1 MGPGAPGPP
10 GGGAGGAGGG
20 EGAGGAGA
28 PGGAGGA
35 AREVRRCAFA
45 GWAPRFPPERGGPR
59 ARVLELPEGFSEWL
73 LADGLSLPGDSDAL
87 YTRGEASDSS
97 DSEGGGHRDWEGGGG
112 EGGGSGAAERAG
124 RGARSSSSSSSC
136 GSEGSGG
143 GAPGGAGFEETA
155 VFADFRRAVD
165 AAIAELGG
173 AVTPKLNWSS
183 PKDTAWLNP
192 TRTLRCENAD
202 TVFLMLRASDR
213 IAHDL
218 CHAFDGWEG
227 DAEADGARGGDLPFT
242 LVLKKW
248 YDLKP
253 GREFRCFVARGGALR
268 GISQRDVTQHFP
280 ELAAQ
285 ACRLRNLLEWFHAER
300 VEEAFPAGGDPYTYD
315 VYVTSGDR
323 LQVRLLDF
331 NPAGGTTSP
340 LLFAW
345 DELELRRAPPPRGGG
360 GEGGGGEEEEEEE
373 GGGAAPELRLVPA
386 AGAARVQPGEAAL
399 MGVPFDLVDA
409 SPEGALQGFLQR
421 VRETEATQ

>member
-1 MGPGAPGPP
+1 
-10 GGGAGGAGGG
+10 
-20 EGAGGAGA
+20 
-28 PGGAGGA
+28 
-35 AREVRRCAFA
+35 VRRCAFA
-45 GWAPRFPPERGGPR
+45 VWAPRFPPERGGPR

-97 DSEGGGHRDWEGGGG
+97 DSEGGGYRRWRGEEEDGEEAGKGG
-112 EGGGSGAAERAG
+112 EGGAAERAG
-124 RGARSSSSSSSC
+124 RGVRSSSS
-136 GSEGSGG
+136 GSEGGGG

-155 VFADFRRAVD
+155 AFVEFRHAVD
-165 AAIAELGG
+165 TAIAELGG

-218 CHAFDGWEG
+218 CHALEGWEG
-227 DAEADGARGGDLPFT
+227 DSGDAGTQGGDLPFT

-253 GREFRCFVARGGALR
+253 GREFRCFVAQGGTLR

-280 ELAAQ
+280 ELASQ
-285 ACRLRNLLEWFHAER
+285 ADRLRNLLEWFHTER

-340 LLFAW
+340 LLF
-345 DELELRRAPPPRGGG
+345 
-360 GEGGGGEEEEEEE
+360 
-373 GGGAAPELRLVPA
+373 
-386 AGAARVQPGEAAL
+386 
-399 MGVPFDLVDA
+399 
-409 SPEGALQGFLQR
+409 
-421 VRETEATQ
+421 T